1 MILLQNLQLTYSF
14 DLMVATSADVRVFLQ
29 VRELEG
35 GDKSS
40 IERCP
45 ESSCLSEL
53 RILCSLGTHP
63 CIVTF
68 YGHQFMNV
76 QDRSL
81 QLLIFMEHIQG
92 GSLEDLLQDMAIK
105 GQTSMPTKLACQV
118 ARNLACA
125 LAWLHS
131 KGILHR
137 DVKSSNVLIDIDAKQ
152 SPDGGPIVKLCD
164 FDRAVPLS
172 SSAVHTCY
180 LAHRGVPSADVCVGT
195 PRWIAPEVLRAM
207 YGRHPYGFEAD
218 IWSFGCLLSE
228 LLTLHVPY
236 AGLSESEVH
245 SRIQVLTPLQTYVI
259 VGSPIVMPKFRYALR
274 LFMAIATTIRG
285 K

>member
-1 MILLQNLQLTYSF
+1 MLNFLAASIYIFQQQLPILIK
-14 DLMVATSADVRVFLQ
+14 RI
-29 VRELEG
+29 G
-35 GDKSS
+35 G
-40 IERCP
+40 
-45 ESSCLSEL
+45 LGQFQ
-53 RILCSLGTHP
+53 ILGAM
-63 CIVTF
+63 
-68 YGHQFMNV
+68 Q
-76 QDRSL
+76 
-81 QLLIFMEHIQG
+81 
-92 GSLEDLLQDMAIK
+92 DLLQDMAIK

-180 LAHRGVPSADVCVGT
+180 LAHRGVPAADVCVGT

-207 YGRHPYGFEAD
+207 YGRHPYGFVRLTTSHLSWCYVFLLFM
-218 IWSFGCLLSE
+218 WSL
-228 LLTLHVPY
+228 
-236 AGLSESEVH
+236 
-245 SRIQVLTPLQTYVI
+245 
-259 VGSPIVMPKFRYALR
+259 YALEKSVSKCV
-274 LFMAIATTIRG
+274 FG
-285 K
+285 